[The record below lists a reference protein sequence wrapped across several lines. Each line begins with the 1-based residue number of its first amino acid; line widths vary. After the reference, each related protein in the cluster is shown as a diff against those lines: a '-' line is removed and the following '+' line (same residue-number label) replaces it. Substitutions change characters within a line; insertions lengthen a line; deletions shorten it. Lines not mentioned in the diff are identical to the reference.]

1 MKITVRLFAFF
12 RDGRFIEEERDYPDR
27 TTVAGVIDSLDLDKE
42 AVGVTMIASRHCPL
56 DAELKEGDQL
66 GIFPMIGGG

>member
-12 RDGRFIEEERDYPDR
+12 REGRFIEEERDYPDG
-27 TTVAGVIDSLDLDKE
+27 TTVTGVIHALGIDIQ